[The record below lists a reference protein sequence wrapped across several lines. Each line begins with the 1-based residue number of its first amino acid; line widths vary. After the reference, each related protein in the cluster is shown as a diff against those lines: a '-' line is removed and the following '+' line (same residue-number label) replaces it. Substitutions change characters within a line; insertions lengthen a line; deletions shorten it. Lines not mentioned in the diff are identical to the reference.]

1 MIPEIFSSDP
11 SWPYSKAKTAV
22 IAAASAVI
30 REEGP
35 RAATLKNIATR
46 AGITEPAI
54 FRHFE
59 GVDGLFEGL
68 FSAYE
73 RVYMRSAAVF
83 SSEGKGLAKLHQAC
97 LALVES
103 LAASQDFSYIVLHAR
118 HVFRGYPELKAK
130 VAENDA
136 KDQAAVLACI
146 SEAVKAGE
154 VRIDIDPVS
163 AASSLLGGIYVLA
176 MTWIESGFGFD
187 IREAFAD
194 RWDDFERMVS
204 AKPAAKSRESKTGS
218 RDRSA
223 AYFPLRPASV
233 SKAKTSSAKK
243 AAALAADSRR
253 KSAKAAKP
261 APKKSVAKA
270 APMKAAQPKG
280 ASAKAGTVKAGAKKP
295 SSKTGSAKSGPSK
308 GGAK

>member
-1 MIPEIFSSDP
+1 MIPEIFTSDP
-11 SWPYSKAKTAV
+11 SWPYTKAKTAV
-22 IAAASAVI
+22 IAAASSVI

-73 RVYMRSAAVF
+73 RVHQRAVSAF
-83 SSEGKGLAKLHQAC
+83 SVEGKGMAKLRDAC
-97 LALVES
+97 PALVDS
-103 LAASQDFSYIVLHAR
+103 LASSQDFSYIVLHAR

-146 SEAVKAGE
+146 SEGIKAGE
-154 VRIDIDPVS
+154 IRTDIDPVS

-176 MTWIESGFGFD
+176 MTWIEIGLRLRYPGGFRRSLGRF
-187 IREAFAD
+187 RAD
-194 RWDDFERMVS
+194 GS
-204 AKPAAKSRESKTGS
+204 AKPRRNRASPRTPPGTAPPPTSLSVPPPLPGRSRLGQEGGG
-218 RDRSA
+218 
-223 AYFPLRPASV
+223 PLPPILGARPQG
-233 SKAKTSSAKK
+233 
-243 AAALAADSRR
+243 R
-253 KSAKAAKP
+253 
-261 APKKSVAKA
+261 
-270 APMKAAQPKG
+270 AQEG
-280 ASAKAGTVKAGAKKP
+280 RG
-295 SSKTGSAKSGPSK
+295 
-308 GGAK
+308 

>member
-22 IAAASAVI
+22 IAAASTVI

-73 RVYMRSAAVF
+73 RVYKRSAAVF
-83 SSEGKGLAKLHQAC
+83 SGEGKGMAKLREAC
-97 LALVES
+97 LAIVES
-103 LAASQDFSYIVLHAR
+103 LAASHDFSYIVLHAR

-146 SEAVKAGE
+146 SEGIKAGE
-154 VRIDIDPVS
+154 VRTDIDPVS
-163 AASSLLGGIYVLA
+163 AASSLLRRDLHPRLDVDRIGVRFRHPRGRRRSLGRFREDGILQARDQIARVQGRFEGPLRRLLPAPPRLRLQAEAFLCQEGGGLA
-176 MTWIESGFGFD
+176 TESGEGLEV
-187 IREAFAD
+187 RAQEG
-194 RWDDFERMVS
+194 RGKKRS
-204 AKPAAKSRESKTGS
+204 NES
-218 RDRSA
+218 RSA
-223 AYFPLRPASV
+223 
-233 SKAKTSSAKK
+233 
-243 AAALAADSRR
+243 
-253 KSAKAAKP
+253 
-261 APKKSVAKA
+261 
-270 APMKAAQPKG
+270 
-280 ASAKAGTVKAGAKKP
+280 
-295 SSKTGSAKSGPSK
+295 
-308 GGAK
+308 

>member
-1 MIPEIFSSDP
+1 MIPEIFSTDP

-73 RVYMRSAAVF
+73 RVYKRSAVVF
-83 SSEGKGLAKLHQAC
+83 SGEGKGIAKLREAC
-97 LALVES
+97 IALVEC
-103 LAASQDFSYIVLHAR
+103 LAASNDFSYIVLNAR

-136 KDQAAVLACI
+136 KDQATVLACI
-146 SEAVKAGE
+146 SEGIKAGE
-154 VRIDIDPVS
+154 IRTDIDPVS
-163 AASSLLGGIYVLA
+163 AASSILGGIYILA
-176 MTWIESGFGFD
+176 LTWIESGFGFD
-187 IREAFAD
+187 IRAAFID
-194 RWDDFERMVS
+194 RWDDFEKMAS
-204 AKPAAKSRESKTGS
+204 AKPATKSRESKTAS

-223 AYFPLRPASV
+223 AYFPLRPASA
-233 SKAKTSSAKK
+233 AKPRASAAKK
-243 AAALAADSRR
+243 AADSRR
-253 KSAKAAKP
+253 KAAAKASKA
-261 APKKSVAKA
+261 APKKTASKA
-270 APMKAAQPKG
+270 AP
-280 ASAKAGTVKAGAKKP
+280 AKASLAKGSVKSAAKKTA
-295 SSKTGSAKSGPSK
+295 SKANPPK